1 MVDVELAATKLN
13 EAMVNVSKPNTTTA
27 EKKQILAAALPKL
40 KTLSRAWEQM
50 TTSLQETVLS
60 AGTLGTLATNDA
72 NMYVRDF
79 PFNSTAT
86 QLLAA
91 GMNVARSGKGFRAV
105 RSGQKRNAM
114 KIDRRV

>member
-1 MVDVELAATKLN
+1 MPAPPPESPRN
-13 EAMVNVSKPNTTTA
+13 NQRRTTTFA
-27 EKKQILAAALPKL
+27 ES
-40 KTLSRAWEQM
+40 SRAWEQM

-79 PFNSTAT
+79 PFNSTVT

-114 KIDRRV
+114 KIGRRV